1 LEGQERDPILKK
13 RFREGIGIIGE
24 LGQYDITSPTKLY
37 ELRRWPALLSG
48 GRRRTGKSI
57 GRGYS
62 VEKVD
67 IFKDIAERTGG
78 DIYLG
83 VVGAVRTGK
92 STFIKRFMET
102 VVLPNIAS
110 EAERVRAVDELP
122 QSAAG
127 KTIMTTEPKFV
138 PNQAVQLRVSEGLD
152 VNIRLVD
159 CVGYAVEG
167 AKGYEDE
174 NGPRMIT
181 TPWFDEP
188 IPFQEAAEIG
198 TRKVI
203 QEHSTLGVVVTTD
216 GSIAE
221 IPRSSY
227 VEAEERVISELK
239 EVGKPFVLIINST
252 RPRSEEA
259 IQLRGELQAKYDIP
273 VITMSVATMG
283 EEEVISVLR
292 EVLYEFPVHE
302 VNVNLPSW
310 VMVLNENHWLRS
322 NYENSVRDT
331 VKDIR
336 RLRDVDRVVSQF
348 SEYDFIARA
357 GLSGMNMGQG
367 VAEIDLY
374 APDELYDRILMEVV
388 GVEIRGKDH
397 LLQLMQEFSH
407 AKREYDRFA
416 EALEMVKATG
426 YGIAAPTLAEMALD
440 EPELIRQGS
449 RFGVRLKATA
459 PSIHMIRVDVES
471 EFAPIIGSEKQT
483 EELVRYLMQDFE
495 ADPIKIWESDIFGRS
510 LHSLVREGIQG
521 KIAMMPDN
529 ARYKLQETL
538 GRIINEGSGGLI
550 AIIL

>member
-1 LEGQERDPILKK
+1 
-13 RFREGIGIIGE
+13 
-24 LGQYDITSPTKLY
+24 
-37 ELRRWPALLSG
+37 
-48 GRRRTGKSI
+48 
-57 GRGYS
+57 

-102 VVLPNIAS
+102 VVLPNIAT
-110 EAERVRAVDELP
+110 EADRVRAIDELP

-127 KTIMTTEPKFV
+127 RTIMTTEPKFV
-138 PNQAVQLRVSEGLD
+138 PNNAVQLKVAEGLE
-152 VNIRLVD
+152 VNVRLVD
-159 CVGYAVEG
+159 CVGYTVDG
-167 AKGYEDE
+167 AKGFEDE
-174 NGPRMIT
+174 GGPRMIT
-181 TPWFDEP
+181 TPWFEDP

-216 GSIAE
+216 GTISE
-221 IPRSSY
+221 IPRGSY
-227 VEAEERVISELK
+227 VDAEERVVNELK
-239 EVGKPFVLIINST
+239 EVGKPFVLIVNSA
-252 RPRSEEA
+252 RPRSEETQALRSELA
-259 IQLRGELQAKYDIP
+259 IKYDIP
-273 VITMSVATMG
+273 VMAVSAATMG
-283 EEEVISVLR
+283 EDEVMGVLR

-310 VMVLNENHWLRS
+310 VMVLNEGHWLRTS
-322 NYENSVRDT
+322 FENSVRET

-336 RLRDVDRVVSQF
+336 RLRDVERVVAQF
-348 SEYDFIARA
+348 MEYDFVARA

-374 APDELYDRILMEVV
+374 APDELYDKILMEVV
-388 GVEIRGKDH
+388 GTEIRGKDH

-407 AKREYDRFA
+407 AKREYDRFS
-416 EALEMVKATG
+416 EALEMVKTTG
-426 YGIAAPTLAEMALD
+426 YGIAAPSLAEMVLD

-459 PSIHMIRVDVES
+459 PSIHLIRVDVES
-471 EFAPIIGSEKQT
+471 EFAPIIGTEKQS

-495 ADPIKIWESDIFGRS
+495 KDPIKIWESDIFGRS
-510 LHSLVREGIQG
+510 LHSIVREGIQG

>member
-1 LEGQERDPILKK
+1 M
-13 RFREGIGIIGE
+13 
-24 LGQYDITSPTKLY
+24 
-37 ELRRWPALLSG
+37 
-48 GRRRTGKSI
+48 
-57 GRGYS
+57 
-62 VEKVD
+62 EKVD
-67 IFKDIAERTGG
+67 IFRDIAERTGG

-92 STFIKRFMET
+92 STFIKRFMEAI
-102 VVLPNIAS
+102 VLPNIPN
-110 EAERVRAVDELP
+110 EADRARATDELP

-138 PNQAVQLRVSEGLD
+138 PNYAVEIHVAEGLD
-152 VNIRLVD
+152 VNVRLVD

-174 NGPRMIT
+174 NGPRMVS
-181 TPWFDEP
+181 TPWFDEA

-198 TRKVI
+198 TRKVV

-227 VEAEERVISELK
+227 VAAEERVVDELR
-239 EVGKPFVLIINST
+239 EVGKPFIMVLNST
-252 RPRSEEA
+252 APQSE
-259 IQLRGELQAKYDIP
+259 QTMRLRDELIDKYDIP
-273 VITMSVATMG
+273 VIALSVATMG
-283 EEEVISVLR
+283 EQEVLSVLR

-310 VMVLNENHWLRS
+310 VMVLNDRHWLR
-322 NYENSVRDT
+322 NHFEESVRNT

-336 RLRDVDRVVSQF
+336 RLRDVDRIVEQF
-348 SEYDFIARA
+348 TEYDFVERA
-357 GLSGMNMGQG
+357 GLSGMSMGQG

-374 APDELYDRILMEVV
+374 APDELYDQILMEVV

-397 LLQLMQEFSH
+397 LLQLMQDFSY

-416 EALEMVKATG
+416 DALEMVKTTG
-426 YGIAAPTLAEMALD
+426 YGIASPSLQEMKLD
-440 EPELIRQGS
+440 EPELIRHGS

-471 EFAPIIGSEKQT
+471 EFAPIIGTEKQS
-483 EELVRYLMQDFE
+483 EELVRYLIQDFE
-495 ADPIKIWESDIFGRS
+495 DNPIKIWESDIFGRS
-510 LHSLVREGIQG
+510 LHSIVREGIQG
-521 KIAMMPDN
+521 KISMMPDN

>member
-1 LEGQERDPILKK
+1 M
-13 RFREGIGIIGE
+13 
-24 LGQYDITSPTKLY
+24 
-37 ELRRWPALLSG
+37 
-48 GRRRTGKSI
+48 
-57 GRGYS
+57 
-62 VEKVD
+62 EKVD

-92 STFIKRFMET
+92 STFIKRFMES
-102 VVLPNIAS
+102 VVLPNIQN
-110 EAERVRAVDELP
+110 EADRLRATDELP

-127 KTIMTTEPKFV
+127 RTIMTTEPKFV
-138 PNQAVQLRVSEGLD
+138 PNNAVQLNVAEGLN
-152 VNIRLVD
+152 VNVRLVD
-159 CVGYAVEG
+159 CVGYVIEG

-174 NGPRMIT
+174 NGPRMIN
-181 TPWFDEP
+181 TPWFDEA

-203 QEHSTLGVVVTTD
+203 QEHATLGVVITTD

-227 VEAEERVISELK
+227 VEAEDRIISELK
-239 EVGKPFVLIINST
+239 EVGKPFIVIVNST
-252 RPRSEEA
+252 KPNSEA
-259 IQLRGELQAKYDIP
+259 ALGLRNELQAKHDIP
-273 VITMSVATMG
+273 VVTASVANMTEDDMMSVM
-283 EEEVISVLR
+283 R

-310 VMVLNENHWLRS
+310 VMVLDENHWLRS
-322 NYENSVRDT
+322 HFENSVRET
-331 VKDIR
+331 VQDIR
-336 RLRDVDRVVSQF
+336 RLRDVDRVVSNF
-348 SEYDFIARA
+348 EGYDFIDKAA
-357 GLSGMNMGQG
+357 LAGMNMGQG

-407 AKREYDRFA
+407 AKREYDHFA
-416 EALEMVKATG
+416 EALEMVKTTG
-426 YGIAAPTLAEMALD
+426 YGIAPPTLAEMALD

-471 EFAPIIGSEKQT
+471 EFSPIIGTEKQS

-495 ADPIKIWESDIFGRS
+495 DNPLKIWESDIFGRS
-510 LHSLVREGIQG
+510 LHSIVREGIQG
-521 KIAMMPDN
+521 KLAMMPDN

>member
-1 LEGQERDPILKK
+1 M
-13 RFREGIGIIGE
+13 
-24 LGQYDITSPTKLY
+24 
-37 ELRRWPALLSG
+37 
-48 GRRRTGKSI
+48 
-57 GRGYS
+57 
-62 VEKVD
+62 EKVD

-102 VVLPNIAS
+102 VVLPNIAY
-110 EAERVRAVDELP
+110 EADRVRAIDELP

-127 KTIMTTEPKFV
+127 RTIMTTEPKFV
-138 PNQAVQLRVSEGLD
+138 PNQAVQVKVAEGLE
-152 VNIRLVD
+152 VNVRLVD

-174 NGPRMIT
+174 SGPRMVT

-216 GSIAE
+216 GTIAD
-221 IPRSSY
+221 IPRSAY
-227 VEAEERVISELK
+227 VEAEERVVNELK
-239 EVGKPFVLIINST
+239 EVGKPFVLIINSA
-252 RPRSEEA
+252 RPKSEET
-259 IQLRGELQAKYDIP
+259 QNLRNELAAKYDIP
-273 VITMSVATMG
+273 VMALSAATMG
-283 EEEVISVLR
+283 EEEVTGVLR
-292 EVLYEFPVHE
+292 EVLFEFPVHE

-310 VMVLNENHWLRS
+310 VMVLNERHWLRS
-322 NYENSVRDT
+322 SFENAVRET

-336 RLRDVDRVVSQF
+336 RLRDVDRVVNQF
-348 SEYDFIARA
+348 MNYDFIARA

-374 APDELYDRILMEVV
+374 APDELYDRVLTEIV
-388 GVEIRGKDH
+388 GTEIRGKDH
-397 LLQLMQEFSH
+397 LLQLMQEFAH
-407 AKREYDRFA
+407 AKREYDRFE
-416 EALEMVKATG
+416 EALEMVKTTG
-426 YGIAAPTLAEMALD
+426 YGIAAPTLEEMQLD
-440 EPELIRQGS
+440 EPEIIRQGS

-471 EFAPIIGSEKQT
+471 EFAPIIGTEKQS

-495 ADPIKIWESDIFGRS
+495 KDPIKIWESDIFGRS
-510 LHSLVREGIQG
+510 LHSIVREGIQG

>member
-1 LEGQERDPILKK
+1 M
-13 RFREGIGIIGE
+13 
-24 LGQYDITSPTKLY
+24 
-37 ELRRWPALLSG
+37 
-48 GRRRTGKSI
+48 
-57 GRGYS
+57 
-62 VEKVD
+62 EKVD

-92 STFIKRFMET
+92 STFIKKFMET
-102 VVLPNIAS
+102 VVLPNITNES
-110 EAERVRAVDELP
+110 DRIRATDELP

-127 KTIMTTEPKFV
+127 RTIMTTEPKFV
-138 PNQAVQLRVSEGLD
+138 PNNAVQINVAEGLD
-152 VNIRLVD
+152 VNVRMVD

-167 AKGYEDE
+167 AQGYEDE
-174 NGPRMIT
+174 NGPRMIS
-181 TPWFDEP
+181 TPWFEEP

-203 QEHSTLGVVVTTD
+203 QEHSTLGVVITTD
-216 GSIAE
+216 GSISE

-227 VEAEERVISELK
+227 IEAEERVIEELK
-239 EVGKPFVLIINST
+239 EVGKPFILVINSEN
-252 RPRSEEA
+252 PQSSQALE
-259 IQLRGELQAKYDIP
+259 LRNELVEKYDIP
-273 VITMSVATMG
+273 VMTMSVADMR
-283 EEEVISVLR
+283 EDDVIGVLR

-310 VMVLNENHWLRS
+310 VMVLEEKHWLRAHF
-322 NYENSVRDT
+322 EESVRET

-336 RLRDVDRVVSQF
+336 RLRDVDRVVGNFEQY
-348 SEYDFIARA
+348 EFIHRA
-357 GLSGMNMGQG
+357 GLAGMNMGQG
-367 VAEIDLY
+367 VAEIDLH
-374 APDELYDRILMEVV
+374 APDELYDKILMEIV

-407 AKREYDRFA
+407 AKKEYDRFA
-416 EALEMVKATG
+416 EAIDMVRNTG
-426 YGIAAPTLAEMALD
+426 YGIAAPPLEDMVLD
-440 EPELIRQGS
+440 EPELIRQGA
-449 RFGVRLKATA
+449 RYGVRLKATA

-471 EFAPIIGSEKQT
+471 EFAPIIGTEKQS
-483 EELVRYLMQDFE
+483 EELVRYLMTDFE
-495 ADPIKIWESDIFGRS
+495 KDPIRIWESDIFGRS
-510 LHSLVREGIQG
+510 LHSIVREGIQG

>member
-1 LEGQERDPILKK
+1 M
-13 RFREGIGIIGE
+13 
-24 LGQYDITSPTKLY
+24 
-37 ELRRWPALLSG
+37 
-48 GRRRTGKSI
+48 
-57 GRGYS
+57 
-62 VEKVD
+62 EKVD

-92 STFIKRFMET
+92 STFIKRFMESI
-102 VVLPNIAS
+102 VLPNIQN
-110 EAERVRAVDELP
+110 EADRIRATDELP

-127 KTIMTTEPKFV
+127 RTIMTTEPKFV
-138 PNQAVQLRVSEGLD
+138 PNNAVQLHVAEGLN

-159 CVGYAVEG
+159 CVGYVVEG

-174 NGPRMIT
+174 NGPRMIN
-181 TPWFDEP
+181 TPWFDEA

-203 QEHSTLGVVVTTD
+203 QEHATLGVVITTD

-221 IPRSSY
+221 IPRASY
-227 VEAEERVISELK
+227 VDAEERIINELK
-239 EVGKPFVLIINST
+239 EVGKPFIVIVNST
-252 RPRSEEA
+252 RPQSDAVIE
-259 IQLRGELQAKYDIP
+259 LRNELQAKHDVP
-273 VITMSVATMG
+273 VVAMSVANMS
-283 EEEVISVLR
+283 EDDMMSVLR

-310 VMVLNENHWLRS
+310 VMVLEENHWLRS
-322 NYENSVRDT
+322 SFENSVRET
-331 VKDIR
+331 VQDIR
-336 RLRDVDRVVSQF
+336 RLRDVDRVVSHF
-348 SEYDFIARA
+348 EEYEFIDKAA
-357 GLSGMNMGQG
+357 LAGMNMGQG

-397 LLQLMQEFSH
+397 LLQLMQDFTH
-407 AKREYDRFA
+407 AKREYDHFA
-416 EALEMVKATG
+416 EALEMVKTTG
-426 YGIAAPTLAEMALD
+426 YGIAPPTLAEMALD

-471 EFAPIIGSEKQT
+471 EFSPIIGTEKQS

-495 ADPIKIWESDIFGRS
+495 DNPLKIWESDIFGRS
-510 LHSLVREGIQG
+510 LHSIVREGIQG
-521 KIAMMPDN
+521 KLAMMPDN

>member
-1 LEGQERDPILKK
+1 MYEHVG
-13 RFREGIGIIGE
+13 GII
-24 LGQYDITSPTKLY
+24 L
-37 ELRRWPALLSG
+37 
-48 GRRRTGKSI
+48 
-57 GRGYS
+57 
-62 VEKVD
+62 EKVD

-102 VVLPNIAS
+102 VVLPNIRN
-110 EAERVRAVDELP
+110 EADRVRAIDELP

-127 KTIMTTEPKFV
+127 RTIMTTEPKFV
-138 PNQAVQLRVSEGLD
+138 PNNAVQITVAEGLN
-152 VNIRLVD
+152 VNVRLVD
-159 CVGYAVEG
+159 CVGYAVQG

-203 QEHSTLGVVVTTD
+203 QEHSTLGVVITTD
-216 GSIAE
+216 GSISE

-227 VEAEERVISELK
+227 VEAEERVIAELK
-239 EVGKPFVLIINST
+239 EVGKPFILIINSMKPT
-252 RPRSEEA
+252 SEPA
-259 IQLRGELQAKYDIP
+259 IELRNELASKYDIP
-273 VITMSVATMG
+273 VMALSAATMG
-283 EEEVISVLR
+283 EEEVTAALR

-310 VMVLNENHWLRS
+310 VMVLAENHWLRS
-322 NYENSVRDT
+322 RFENSVRET
-331 VKDIR
+331 VQDIR
-336 RLRDVDRVVSQF
+336 RLRDVDRVVGQF
-348 SEYDFIARA
+348 ADYDFVDRA
-357 GLSGMNMGQG
+357 ALAGMNMGQG
-367 VAEIDLY
+367 IAEIDLY
-374 APDELYDRILMEVV
+374 APDELYDQILMEVV

-397 LLQLMQEFSH
+397 LLQLMQDFTH
-407 AKREYDRFA
+407 AKREYDQFA

-426 YGIAAPTLAEMALD
+426 YGIASPTIADMVLD
-440 EPELIRQGS
+440 EPELIRQGA
-449 RFGVRLKATA
+449 RFGVRLRATA

-471 EFAPIIGSEKQT
+471 EFSPIIGTEKQS

-495 ADPIKIWESDIFGRS
+495 LNPLKIWESDIFGRS
-510 LHSLVREGIQG
+510 LHSIVREGIQG
-521 KIAMMPDN
+521 KLAMMPDN